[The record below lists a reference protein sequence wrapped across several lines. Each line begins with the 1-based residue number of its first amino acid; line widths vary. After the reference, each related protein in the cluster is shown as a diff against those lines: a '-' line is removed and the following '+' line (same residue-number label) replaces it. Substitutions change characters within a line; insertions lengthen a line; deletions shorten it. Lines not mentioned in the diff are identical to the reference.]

1 MGARYS
7 LLLAAAALASVA
19 SDDAA
24 AVAREIQRQYGIRL
38 SDDATSSTTNAASS
52 SDAVSTRRHT
62 WWSRSKDGNHSGP
75 AWLSTGKSAKTKT
88 CGATGKICRTGVPSY
103 GGWRTWV
110 ANIIAKEPNRDPSL
124 TDIYQ
129 FGVYVGGSLLV
140 IRTAWHLNEL
150 PVGNVW
156 GFDSFIGLQTG
167 AIRKGDHSDWADGA
181 YSAADALGA
190 KSMHG
195 LKQQILR
202 LLTEQS
208 TTSAAK
214 ADWFGKKVGF
224 VQGFFNESLLPG
236 LVQKRKMRPALYV
249 DIDVDQYLPTLQAL
263 DWMLSEGLIK
273 PGTYVGYDDI
283 GSTDKWT
290 AGESRA
296 QLEVAKK
303 HGVRFKLVHNGC
315 RKVGSKHPLHQK
327 GPDELCPEL
336 KGCRLYY
343 KLIFRVEAVE
353 KGSEGSVC

>member
-195 LKQQILR
+195 LNLIRTFSLRERTDNADTEAYGFKQ
-202 LLTEQS
+202 
-208 TTSAAK
+208 
-214 ADWFGKKVGF
+214 
-224 VQGFFNESLLPG
+224 
-236 LVQKRKMRPALYV
+236 
-249 DIDVDQYLPTLQAL
+249 
-263 DWMLSEGLIK
+263 
-273 PGTYVGYDDI
+273 
-283 GSTDKWT
+283 
-290 AGESRA
+290 
-296 QLEVAKK
+296 
-303 HGVRFKLVHNGC
+303 
-315 RKVGSKHPLHQK
+315 
-327 GPDELCPEL
+327 
-336 KGCRLYY
+336 
-343 KLIFRVEAVE
+343 
-353 KGSEGSVC
+353 